1 MVGSSK
7 QKLKVLMVM
16 KILLEKTDEN
26 HRMGIGDIIREL
38 SFYDIEAER
47 KSIYADIDLLIEFG
61 MDIVCEKGKSNQYYL
76 ASRNF
81 EVAELKLL
89 VDSIQASK
97 FITHKK
103 SEELIK
109 KIEKLTSIHE
119 AKGLH
124 RQVTVHNRVKSM
136 NESVYYNIDA
146 IHEAIQSGKMIE
158 FKYYTY
164 DLNKQFSSRRAGEIY
179 TVSPYAL
186 SWEGEYYYLIAYYDR
201 YEKITQ
207 FRVDR
212 MNQVNVSE
220 KARPTIDALKNFDV
234 VGYTKKV
241 FGMFGGDVE
250 TIEIE
255 FENDMINI
263 VIDKFGK
270 EIFIHSK
277 TETHFKITIE
287 VAVTNTF
294 MGWLFICG
302 TKARVT
308 SPAQVVEKVREYV
321 KAIANQYDH
330 FKANS

>member
-1 MVGSSK
+1 MD
-7 QKLKVLMVM
+7 
-16 KILLEKTDEN
+16 KTDEN
-26 HRMGIGDIIREL
+26 HKLGISEIIHAL
-38 SFYDIEAER
+38 SLHGIEAER
-47 KSIYADIDLLIEFG
+47 KSIYADIELLMGFG
-61 MDIVCEKGKSNQYYL
+61 MDIACEKGKSNQYYM

-81 EVAELKLL
+81 ELAELKLL

-103 SEELIK
+103 SEALIK
-109 KIEKLTSIHE
+109 KIEKLASVHE

-146 IHEAIQSGKMIE
+146 IHEAIQSGKMVE

-164 DLNKQFSSRRAGEIY
+164 DLDKKFSSRRAGEIY
-179 TVSPYAL
+179 TVSPFAL

-201 YEKITQ
+201 YEKVTQ

-212 MNQVNVSE
+212 MNQVKVSDKPKPVIE
-220 KARPTIDALKNFDV
+220 SLKDFDV

-250 TIEIE
+250 TVEIM

-277 TETHFKITIE
+277 TETHFKITID

-302 TKARVT
+302 TKAKVT
-308 SPAQVVEKVREYV
+308 APSHVQEKIKNYV
-321 KAIANQYDH
+321 KAIANQYDLD
-330 FKANS
+330 

>member
-1 MVGSSK
+1 MLGSNK
-7 QKLKVLMVM
+7 QKLKLLIIMQLLMDR
-16 KILLEKTDEN
+16 TDEN
-26 HRMGIGDIIREL
+26 HRLGINDIIHAL
-38 SFYDIEAER
+38 SLHGIEAER
-47 KSIYADIDLLIEFG
+47 KSIYADIDLLIDFG
-61 MDIVCEKGKSNQYYL
+61 IDIACEKGKSNQYYV

-81 EVAELKLL
+81 ELAELKLL

-109 KIEKLTSIHE
+109 KIEKLASIYE

-146 IHEAIQSGKMIE
+146 IHEAIQSGKMVE

-164 DLNKQFSSRRAGEIY
+164 DLDKKFSSRRAGEIY

-201 YEKITQ
+201 YEKMTQ

-212 MNQVNVSE
+212 MNQVKVSE
-220 KARPTIDALKNFDV
+220 KSRPVIEALKDFDV

-250 TIEIE
+250 TVEIA

-270 EIFIHSK
+270 DIFIHSK
-277 TETHFKITIE
+277 TETHFKITID

-302 TKARVT
+302 TKAKVT
-308 SPAQVVEKVREYV
+308 APSQVQEKIKNYV
-321 KAIANQYDH
+321 KAIANQYASD
-330 FKANS
+330 